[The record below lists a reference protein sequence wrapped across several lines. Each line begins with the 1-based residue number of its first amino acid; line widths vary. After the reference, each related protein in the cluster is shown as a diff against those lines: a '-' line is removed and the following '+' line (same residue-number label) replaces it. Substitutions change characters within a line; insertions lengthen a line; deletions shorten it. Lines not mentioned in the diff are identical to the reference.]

1 MNSRQYILFF
11 ACAWTLGACG
21 GRAHAPNSRANGG
34 DGSGG
39 TSAAGASMGGIGAG
53 ASVGGT
59 GAGASAG
66 WDGGAGSTTWCP
78 SDLPDAQEL
87 AATPRADT
95 NVELL
100 ALRFSNG
107 VVADQAIYD
116 RLSRD
121 LTLITDQ
128 DSSVSDIHYFPPSD
142 GKGLLLQTDSQT
154 ASEMQAGTYTAW
166 NCLNDA
172 YGLQNTIISV
182 GSVPFVEL
190 ELEGIY
196 DIERV
201 AKQYAAL
208 PGIKSASSNIGGGD
222 GPTICV
228 VRKDDAWHYVFDR
241 ASGDCLAG
249 CYEHEYTHFT
259 VSTNGTVSALG
270 ALSAADAKLYAS
282 REVCR

>member
-1 MNSRQYILFF
+1 MNFKRYGVFLG
-11 ACAWTLGACG
+11 CAWLLGACG
-21 GRAHAPNSRANGG
+21 GRAHAPNSRAAGG

-39 TSAAGASMGGIGAG
+39 TSAAGASVGGAG
-53 ASVGGT
+53 AGD
-59 GAGASAG
+59 SAG
-66 WDGGAGSTTWCP
+66 SAGSAGSSTWCP

-100 ALRFSNG
+100 ALKFSNG

-121 LTLITDQ
+121 LALITDQ
-128 DSSVSDIHYFPPSD
+128 DSSVADIHYFPPSD
-142 GKGLLLQTDSQT
+142 GKGLLLQTDAQT

-166 NCLNDA
+166 NCLNEA
-172 YGLQNTIISV
+172 YGLRSTSISV
-182 GSVPFVEL
+182 GSVRFVEL

-208 PGIKSASSNIGGGD
+208 PGIESASSNISGGD

-228 VRKDDAWHYVFDR
+228 VREDAAWHYVFDR

-259 VSTNGTVSALG
+259 VSTSGTVSELG
-270 ALSAADAKLYAS
+270 ALSAADAKIYAS